1 MFELL
6 KYIFVKIQIP
16 YVAALSATIISASD
30 IGQVAIREI
39 PLHFSRSVVGSLK
52 SPVLG
57 W

>member
-16 YVAALSATIISASD
+16 YVAALSATIIISASD
-30 IGQVAIREI
+30 IGQVDIREI

-57 W
+57 